1 MRLDDKKDQPSSWL
15 ICDGD
20 HRTFDN
26 LMKVQVFALFSEA
39 EIKSGYDS
47 HHEEVVGKRY
57 VS

>member
-1 MRLDDKKDQPSSWL
+1 M

-57 VS
+57 VY

>member
-1 MRLDDKKDQPSSWL
+1 MKVQV
-15 ICDGD
+15 
-20 HRTFDN
+20 FDN
-26 LMKVQVFALFSEA
+26 LMKVQVFALFSEAEIQVFALFSEA